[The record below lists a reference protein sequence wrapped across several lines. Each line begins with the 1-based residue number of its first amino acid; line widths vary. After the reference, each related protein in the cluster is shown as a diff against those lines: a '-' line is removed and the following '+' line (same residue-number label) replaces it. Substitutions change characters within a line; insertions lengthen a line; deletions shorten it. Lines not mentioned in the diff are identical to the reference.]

1 MRAHASIVD
10 CAVRSPE
17 PGQVV
22 LYPLTET
29 GLPSAEIKA
38 LVLAAASAE
47 DARPICDQVSVEDP
61 LNIPFT
67 VNAAL
72 TIRAGFDA
80 AAVRAA
86 AEASLMAHLDAMR
99 LRLGADI
106 VRTQIIA
113 ALHVEGVHRVD
124 LVAPNADTDVPEH
137 GWSHADSVTVTAGG
151 YAND

>member
-1 MRAHASIVD
+1 
-10 CAVRSPE
+10 
-17 PGQVV
+17 VV

-29 GLPSAEIKA
+29 GLPSPEIKA

-61 LNIPFT
+61 ADYTFT
-67 VNAAL
+67 VNAVL

-86 AEASLMAHLDAMR
+86 AEASLTAHLNAMR
-99 LRLGADI
+99 RRLGADI

-113 ALHVEGVHRVD
+113 ALHVEGAHRVD
-124 LVAPNADTDVPEH
+124 LVTPNADTTVPEH
-137 GWSHADSVTVTAGG
+137 GWAHAVSVNVTAGG
-151 YAND
+151 YADA